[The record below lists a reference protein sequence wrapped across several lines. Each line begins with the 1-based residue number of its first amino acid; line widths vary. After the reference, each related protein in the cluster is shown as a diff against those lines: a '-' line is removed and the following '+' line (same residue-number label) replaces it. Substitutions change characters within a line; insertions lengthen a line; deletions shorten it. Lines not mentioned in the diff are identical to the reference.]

1 MQGRGPWEGGTGMI
15 PMTDEGDKAPPGG
28 TGARTQTFAFWIP
41 CSPEASLGFADA
53 TQRPPQGWFP
63 VVFKSESQEL
73 QLPFPLVGVAVLMD

>member
-1 MQGRGPWEGGTGMI
+1 MI

-63 VVFKSESQEL
+63 GAASVL
-73 QLPFPLVGVAVLMD
+73 LPVHAFLHSASIPRMSLASTLSWMLSSAL